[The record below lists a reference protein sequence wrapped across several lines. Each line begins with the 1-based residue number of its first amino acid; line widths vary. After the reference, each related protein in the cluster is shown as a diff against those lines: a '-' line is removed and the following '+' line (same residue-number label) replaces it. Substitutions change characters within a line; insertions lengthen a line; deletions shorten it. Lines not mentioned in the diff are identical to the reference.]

1 MCCNVPA
8 MGAPSCGT
16 DCDDTRAAVHP
27 AAAEVL
33 NGRDDDCDAMV
44 DEGLA
49 VDAGFDAGPQGDV

>member
-1 MCCNVPA
+1 